1 MTENKKQEDQED
13 KKQIIL
19 PSVVPIKMLAEHLN
33 IEATQIIKTLM
44 QSGVLATLNE
54 SVDFDTAAIVADEF
68 GFEAVKET
76 EKSESKIDEEADLKV
91 KKEPRPPVVTIMG
104 HVDHGKTKL
113 LDAIRQTN
121 IIETESG
128 GITQHIGAYQTKIE
142 FKDNGKKRERVI
154 TFLDTPGHEAFS
166 AMRAHGANITDIVV
180 LVVAADEGVK
190 PQTAEAISHARSA
203 KVPIIVAINKID
215 KPEADPDRVKRELSE
230 HKLIPEEWGGQTP
243 MIPVS
248 AKNHLNID
256 KLLEVIV
263 LTADIEGLSAPYDKK
278 AKGMVIESKVQ
289 PGKGAVSTVI
299 IQEGTLKTGDII
311 VYSSEYAKVR
321 FLEDWTGKR
330 VKEAHPSDPVL
341 VAGFKKTPKVG
352 VIVKAVSSEKAAK
365 EMTDKLQREASA
377 KTIAQTGSLKEV
389 SEAAKSGKIKDLN
402 LIIRADVKGSLDAI
416 KGSLQDIS
424 SDFIKVKILSDGVG
438 SVTES
443 DVNLAITSGAVILA
457 FRTQVPPAVLRLAET
472 NKIKISKYEIIY
484 ELIDEVVAALEG
496 MLEPEIIETK
506 IGKLKILKIFR
517 TEKDRGVVG
526 GKVTSGKVTPGT
538 KIIAYR
544 GEEVLG
550 ELKTDL
556 VQVANEKVNQVESP
570 SECGISY
577 TGTLKL
583 KPDDV
588 LEFILVEEKL
598 RTLKKK

>member
-1 MTENKKQEDQED
+1 MTEEKKQLT
-13 KKQIIL
+13 L
-19 PSVVPIKMLAEHLN
+19 PSVVPVKLLAEGLN
-33 IEATQIIKTLM
+33 VGATEVIKVLM
-44 QSGVLATLNE
+44 QNGVLATLNE

-68 GFEAVKET
+68 GFETIAEA
-76 EKSESKIDEEADLKV
+76 EKSEEKIDKDTNLKV
-91 KKEPRPPVVTIMG
+91 KRKPRPPVVTIMG

-121 IIETESG
+121 IIDTESG
-128 GITQHIGAYQTKIE
+128 GITQHIGAYQTKVKFE
-142 FKDNGKKRERVI
+142 DNGKKKERVI

-166 AMRAHGANITDIVV
+166 AMRAHGANITDIVI

-190 PQTAEAISHARSA
+190 PQTIEAISHARSA

-263 LTADIEGLSAPYDKK
+263 LTADIEGLSASYDIN

-289 PGKGAVSTVI
+289 PGKGAVATVI
-299 IQEGTLKTGDII
+299 IQEGTLKSGDII
-311 VYSSEYAKVR
+311 VYSNEYAKVR
-321 FLEDWTGKR
+321 FLEDWKGKR
-330 VKEAHPSDPVL
+330 IKEAYPSDPVL
-341 VAGFKKTPKVG
+341 VAGFKKAPKVG
-352 VIVKAVSSEKAAK
+352 SIVKTVPSEKAAK
-365 EMTDKLQREASA
+365 EITEKLRKEASA
-377 KTIAQTGSLKEV
+377 KTITQTSSLKEV
-389 SEAAKSGKIKDLN
+389 SEAAKAGKSKDLN

-416 KGSLQDIS
+416 KGSLQDIA

-438 SVTES
+438 AVTES
-443 DVNLAITSGAVILA
+443 DVNLAVVSGAVILA
-457 FRTQVPPAVLRLAET
+457 FRVPIPPAVLRLAET
-472 NKIKISKYEIIY
+472 NKIKISKYDIIY
-484 ELIDEVVAALEG
+484 ELIDEVTAALEG

-506 IGKLKILKIFR
+506 IGKLKILKVFR
-517 TEKDRGVVG
+517 REKDRGVVG
-526 GKVTSGKVTPGT
+526 GKVISGKVTPGT
-538 KIIAYR
+538 KIIVLR
-544 GEEVLG
+544 DEEILG

-570 SECGISY
+570 NECGISF
-577 TGTLKL
+577 TGNLKL